1 MTICI
6 IILMLAL
13 NALLAA
19 YEMALASISRTKIA
33 VLFQE
38 NHSGAQAALF
48 MKDHLEGSLAVVQ
61 IGITLVGAIAA
72 AMGGAGAEDVFKPFL
87 AQLGITGPLAHG
99 VAIACVVLPL
109 SFVTIVFSELVP
121 KTYAIKNKEW
131 VVLKCSPVM
140 RVVYSVL
147 SPLVTVME
155 KIVRFCTQNA
165 PAKTQDPK
173 TAKKAALTDLR
184 TAAAIASSSR
194 LFSQAEEKM
203 VLATAQFCVR
213 TIKEIQVPLNQVYF
227 LYANDSIAE
236 TFLKAHLDMHTR
248 FPVLENPQ
256 NPQSIIGY
264 LNFKDIFSSTKTSSA
279 HTAARSIVRPV
290 SKLEDDTL
298 ISSALQQLM
307 KTKQH
312 ICLVTDG
319 AQITGILTLEDIFEE
334 LVGEIEDEYDF
345 SAAYIR
351 PFGNS
356 WVVSAN
362 AKMTDVFT
370 TLGLPVPTIPP
381 AHTLIQWVNDKLGHT
396 PTTNEKFS
404 TDGLI
409 LETRKFRRHKLV
421 EALVTKAE
429 TQTPPGKQKENL

>member
-1 MTICI
+1 MTILV

-19 YEMALASISRTKIA
+19 YEMALASISRTKIS

-72 AMGGAGAEDVFKPFL
+72 AMGGAGADNAFKPIL
-87 AQLGITGPLAHG
+87 ANWGITGKLAH
-99 VAIACVVLPL
+99 AISITCVVLPL

-121 KTYAIKNKEW
+121 KTYAIQNKEW
-131 VVLKCSPVM
+131 VVLK
-140 RVVYSVL
+140 L
-147 SPLVTVME
+147 SPIMRIVYVFLQPVVSVME
-155 KIVRFCTQNA
+155 RLVRFCTRNA

-194 LFSQAEEKM
+194 LFSQAEEKI
-203 VLATAQFCVR
+203 VLASAQFCVR
-213 TIKEIQVPLNQVYF
+213 TIKEIQVPLDQVYF
-227 LYANDSIAE
+227 LSANDSIAD

-248 FPVLENPQ
+248 FPLLEDPQ
-256 NPQSIIGY
+256 DKQSIVGY

-279 HTAARSIVRPV
+279 HTSTRSIMRPII
-290 SKLEDDTL
+290 KLEDDTL

-312 ICLVTDG
+312 ICLVTDEG
-319 AQITGILTLEDIFEE
+319 TITGILTREDIFEE
-334 LVGEIEDEYDF
+334 LGGEIEDEYDF

-351 PFGNS
+351 PFGDS
-356 WVVSAN
+356 LVVSAA
-362 AKMTDVFT
+362 AKIADVFA
-370 TLGLPVPTIPP
+370 TLQIPAPADLSPTQTV
-381 AHTLIQWVNDKLGHT
+381 AQWVAQKLGQS
-396 PTTNEKFS
+396 PTKNEKFS
-404 TDGLI
+404 ADGLL

-421 EALVTKAE
+421 EALVTKSE
-429 TQTPPGKQKENL
+429 K

>member
-1 MTICI
+1 MTILV

-19 YEMALASISRTKIA
+19 YEMALASISRTKIS

-38 NHSGAQAALF
+38 NLSGAQAALF

-72 AMGGAGAEDVFKPFL
+72 AMGGAGAEGVFKPFL
-87 AQLGITGPLAHG
+87 AQLGITGSVAH
-99 VAIACVVLPL
+99 ALSIALVVLPL

-131 VVLKCSPVM
+131 VVLKFSPVM
-140 RVVYSVL
+140 RVVYVFLQPVVS
-147 SPLVTVME
+147 VME
-155 KIVRFCTQNA
+155 QLVRFCTRKA

-194 LFSQAEEKM
+194 LFSQAEEKI
-203 VLATAQFCVR
+203 VLASAQFCVR
-213 TIKEIQVPLNQVYF
+213 TIKEIQVPLEQVYF
-227 LYANDSIAE
+227 LCANDSIAD

-248 FPVLENPQ
+248 FPLLEDPQ
-256 NPQSIIGY
+256 NPQSIVGY

-279 HTAARSIVRPV
+279 HTSTRSIMRPII
-290 SKLEDDTL
+290 KLEDDTL

-312 ICLVTDG
+312 ICLVTDEG
-319 AQITGILTLEDIFEE
+319 KITGILTLEDIFEE

-345 SAAYIR
+345 SSAYIR
-351 PFGNS
+351 PFGDS
-356 WVVSAN
+356 LVVSAA
-362 AKMTDVFT
+362 AKMADVFAA
-370 TLGLPVPTIPP
+370 LQLPAPAGLPPTQ
-381 AHTLIQWVNDKLGHT
+381 TVFQWVVQKLGQA
-396 PTTNEKFS
+396 PTKNEKVS
-404 TDGLI
+404 ADGLL

-421 EALVTKAE
+421 EALVTKSE
-429 TQTPPGKQKENL
+429 K

>member
-1 MTICI
+1 MTILI

-61 IGITLVGAIAA
+61 IGITLVGAVAA

-87 AQLGITGPLAHG
+87 ERWGLTGPLAHG

-131 VVLKCSPVM
+131 VVLKLSPVM

-147 SPLVTVME
+147 APLVTVME
-155 KIVRFCTQNA
+155 KIVRFCTQKA
-165 PAKTQDPK
+165 PTKTQDPK
-173 TAKKAALTDLR
+173 TVQKAALTDLR

-194 LFSQAEEKM
+194 LFSQTEEKI

-227 LYANDSIAE
+227 LYAEDSIAD

-248 FPVLENPQ
+248 FPVLEDPQ

-279 HTAARSIVRPV
+279 HTSTRSIVRPII
-290 SKLEDDTL
+290 KLEDDTL
-298 ISSALQQLM
+298 ISTALQQLM

-312 ICLVTDG
+312 ICLVTDEEK
-319 AQITGILTLEDIFEE
+319 ITGILTLEDIFEE

-351 PFGNS
+351 PFGDS
-356 WVVSAN
+356 FIVSAN
-362 AKMTDVFT
+362 AKMADVFSA
-370 TLGLPVPTIPP
+370 LGLSVPPE
-381 AHTLIQWVNDKLGHT
+381 HTPSLTMSQWVDSQLGRT
-396 PTTNEKFS
+396 PTKNEKFS
-404 TDGLI
+404 AHGLI

-421 EALVTKAE
+421 EALI
-429 TQTPPGKQKENL
+429 TPTNQQKP